1 MSDSQ
6 RSKNEQDYS
15 SSSIFDN
22 IPLFEQNEK
31 SQANIF
37 LNSSLSKIGNLFSL
51 IKNKLLEI
59 KEKDKRKNNVDFSKN
74 FEKLKKSQIN
84 LINNSININ
93 DLNYIYIMKLLNS
106 EIILYDFL
114 NGVFLEEYINFKDNI
129 CFNIMKNIT
138 YNIITNYNILVEMV
152 YKLTEKLELMN
163 GEIKQLNDKIEYNYK
178 YEKKKLIEHNIFL
191 DESLNKK
198 QLENNLIN
206 KKLRINKF
214 NNTIYNNS
222 NYLNNTYTKN
232 ALKNKILN
240 RRNNSIDNINF
251 KNKSHNQR
259 NNSYRNN
266 SDNILNDSNQQYIN
280 ITNLYLTGNRKFTLK
295 MLKDIIYNIYD
306 AKELFNKKCIENKSQ
321 KETLEQFMYTYLN
334 NKYGLKNMV
343 IEWATNI
350 INGIKN
356 YSLID
361 NEICLFGKIL
371 RNELDESC
379 HMIMPHI
386 KKNVNDILINILKK
400 EYTYKNDNE
409 IMKLKN
415 KLISKRLSLNFVQII
430 LNNLYSKEDQEKI
443 IPKINE
449 SINEY
454 KYKMSQ
460 NGKELNNTILYDFN
474 CKNNKD
480 NNYHNKLTRI
490 EINKKLLEKENEINT
505 IDYNNLLQIFLEF
518 QMDLREN
525 YLKPFV
531 DLFKSVDDDND
542 GIINETQFINLIKK
556 MNIFDDNILDIK
568 INKLLNAIDPYG
580 DKHIIFS
587 DCVDLFSYKNDVS
600 NESILDKIYNK
611 KNNKKDRP
619 NLEKINN
626 NKVN

>member
-15 SSSIFDN
+15 SSSLFDN

-59 KEKDKRKNNVDFSKN
+59 KEKDKQKKNIDFSKN
-74 FEKLKKSQIN
+74 FEELKKSQIN

-114 NGVFLEEYINFKDNI
+114 NGVFLEEYINIKDNI

-163 GEIKQLNDKIEYNYK
+163 GEIKQLNNKIEYNYK

-198 QLENNLIN
+198 QLENNLIS
-206 KKLRINKF
+206 KKLINNKF

-232 ALKNKILN
+232 ALKNGILN
-240 RRNNSIDNINF
+240 RRNNSIDNINC
-251 KNKSHNQR
+251 KNKPYNQR
-259 NNSYRNN
+259 NNSYKKN
-266 SDNILNDSNQQYIN
+266 SDNILNDSNIQYTN

-306 AKELFNKKCIENKSQ
+306 AKELFDKKCIENKSQ
-321 KETLEQFMYTYLN
+321 KETLEQFMYTYFN

-379 HMIMPHI
+379 HMIMPQI

-400 EYTYKNDNE
+400 EFTYKNDYE
-409 IMKLKN
+409 IMQLKN
-415 KLISKRLSLNFVQII
+415 KLISKRLSLNVVQII

-460 NGKELNNTILYDFN
+460 NGKELSNTILYDFN

-490 EINKKLLEKENEINT
+490 EINKKLLEKENETNT
-505 IDYNNLLQIFLEF
+505 LDYNDLLQIFLEF

-556 MNIFDDNILDIK
+556 MNIFDDNNLDVK

-587 DCVDLFSYKNDVS
+587 DCVDLFSYKNDVN
-600 NESILDKIYNK
+600 NESIMDKIYNK
-611 KNNKKDRP
+611 KNN
-619 NLEKINN
+619 NN
-626 NKVN
+626 DT

>member
-191 DESLNKK
+191 GESLNKK
-198 QLENNLIN
+198 QIENNLIN

-240 RRNNSIDNINF
+240 KRNNIINNINF

-379 HMIMPHI
+379 HMIMPQI

-443 IPKINE
+443 IPK
-449 SINEY
+449 INEY